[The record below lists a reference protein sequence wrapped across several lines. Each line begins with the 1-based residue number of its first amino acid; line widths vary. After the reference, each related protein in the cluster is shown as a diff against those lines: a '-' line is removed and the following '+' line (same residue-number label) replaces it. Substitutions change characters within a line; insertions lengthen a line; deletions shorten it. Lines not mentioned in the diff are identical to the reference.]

1 MENLIFSLNATI
13 PVFLTMLVGCFF
25 KQIRLVDEPFVKTLN
40 KFNFKVTLP
49 AMLFEDLM
57 QSDFSQVWDTRYVL
71 FCFVVTL
78 ISIVGTWCLCGIFL
92 KDRELIGEFT
102 QACYR
107 SSAAVLGLA
116 FIQNI
121 YGTSQMAP
129 LMIIGTVPLYNVM
142 AVVILSF
149 TGPGEHKL
157 SKESFKKSLLG
168 IAKNPIIIGIVLGM
182 IASIVR
188 LKLPFI
194 LDKTLH
200 NFSIMATPLAL
211 VGLGAGFEG
220 KKAVK
225 KIRPTVICTFVKL
238 MVWPMLFLPVALHMG
253 FSGEKIIAIL
263 VMLGSATTPSSYI
276 MTKNMGHEG
285 VLTSSTIVCTT
296 LFSAFSLT
304 LWLFILKS
312 VGAL

>member
-13 PVFLTMLVGCFF
+13 PVFLTMLVGCFL
-25 KQIRLVDEPFVKTLN
+25 KQIKLVDEPFVKTLN

-57 QSDFSQVWDTRYVL
+57 QSDFSQVWDTKYVL

-92 KDRELIGEFT
+92 KDRDLVGEFT

-121 YGTSQMAP
+121 YGMSQMAP

-149 TGPGEHKL
+149 TGPGDHEL
-157 SKESFKKSLLG
+157 SKESLKKSILG

-200 NFSIMATPLAL
+200 NFSIMASPLAL

-220 KKAVK
+220 KKAIK
-225 KIRPTVICTFVKL
+225 KIKPTVICTFVKL
-238 MVWPMLFLPVALHMG
+238 MVWPMLFLSVALYMG

-312 VGAL
+312 VGAI

>member
-13 PVFLTMLVGCFF
+13 PVFLTMLVGCFL
-25 KQIRLVDEPFVKTLN
+25 KQIKLVDEPFVKTLN

-57 QSDFSQVWDTRYVL
+57 QSDFSQVWDTKYVL

-92 KDRELIGEFT
+92 KDRDLVGEFI

-149 TGPGEHKL
+149 TGPGDHEL
-157 SKESFKKSLLG
+157 SKESLKKSILG

-200 NFSIMATPLAL
+200 NFSIMASPLAL

-220 KKAVK
+220 KKAIK
-225 KIRPTVICTFVKL
+225 KIKPTVICTFVKL
-238 MVWPMLFLPVALHMG
+238 MVWPMLFLPVALYMG

-312 VGAL
+312 VGAI

>member
-13 PVFLTMLVGCFF
+13 PVFLTMLVGCFL
-25 KQIRLVDEPFVKTLN
+25 KQIKLVDEPFVKTLN

-57 QSDFSQVWDTRYVL
+57 QSDFSQVWDTKYVL

-92 KDRELIGEFT
+92 KDRDLVGEFI

-116 FIQNI
+116 FIQTI

-149 TGPGEHKL
+149 TGPGDHEL
-157 SKESFKKSLLG
+157 SKESLKKSILG

-200 NFSIMATPLAL
+200 NFSIMASPLAL

-220 KKAVK
+220 KKAIK
-225 KIRPTVICTFVKL
+225 KIKPTVICTFVKL
-238 MVWPMLFLPVALHMG
+238 MVWPMLFLPVALYMG

-312 VGAL
+312 VGAI

>member
-13 PVFLTMLVGCFF
+13 PVFLTMLVGCFL
-25 KQIRLVDEPFVKTLN
+25 KQIKLVDEPFVKTLN

-57 QSDFSQVWDTRYVL
+57 QSDFSQVWDTKYVF

-92 KDRELIGEFT
+92 KDRDLVGEFT

-149 TGPGEHKL
+149 TGPGDHKL
-157 SKESFKKSLLG
+157 SKESLKKSLLG

-200 NFSIMATPLAL
+200 NFSIMASPLAL

-220 KKAVK
+220 KKAIK
-225 KIRPTVICTFVKL
+225 KIKPTVICTFVKL
-238 MVWPMLFLPVALHMG
+238 MVWPMLFLPVALYMG

-312 VGAL
+312 VGAI

>member
-1 MENLIFSLNATI
+1 M
-13 PVFLTMLVGCFF
+13 
-25 KQIRLVDEPFVKTLN
+25 KTL
-40 KFNFKVTLP
+40 FKLTLGKKLTLLYLTVFFVSFFFIQTLGHEYIYE
-49 AMLFEDLM
+49 MVVSETRYHL
-57 QSDFSQVWDTRYVL
+57 WDTGTTELVQVRVDYYFNILLTL
-71 FCFVVTL
+71 FYFM
-78 ISIVGTWCLCGIFL
+78 
-92 KDRELIGEFT
+92 
-102 QACYR
+102 
-107 SSAAVLGLA
+107 SAVMGLA

-149 TGPGEHKL
+149 TGPGDHEL
-157 SKESFKKSLLG
+157 SKESLKKSILG

-200 NFSIMATPLAL
+200 NFSIMASPLAL

-220 KKAVK
+220 KKAIK
-225 KIRPTVICTFVKL
+225 KIKPTVICTFVKL
-238 MVWPMLFLPVALHMG
+238 MVWPMLFLPVALYMG

-312 VGAL
+312 VGAI

>member
-1 MENLIFSLNATI
+1 
-13 PVFLTMLVGCFF
+13 
-25 KQIRLVDEPFVKTLN
+25 
-40 KFNFKVTLP
+40 
-49 AMLFEDLM
+49 
-57 QSDFSQVWDTRYVL
+57 
-71 FCFVVTL
+71 
-78 ISIVGTWCLCGIFL
+78 
-92 KDRELIGEFT
+92 
-102 QACYR
+102 
-107 SSAAVLGLA
+107 
-116 FIQNI
+116 
-121 YGTSQMAP
+121 
-129 LMIIGTVPLYNVM
+129 
-142 AVVILSF
+142 
-149 TGPGEHKL
+149 
-157 SKESFKKSLLG
+157 
-168 IAKNPIIIGIVLGM
+168 M

-200 NFSIMATPLAL
+200 NFSIMASPLAL

-220 KKAVK
+220 KKAIK
-225 KIRPTVICTFVKL
+225 KIKPTVICTFVKL
-238 MVWPMLFLPVALHMG
+238 MVWPMLFLPVALYMG

-312 VGAL
+312 VGAI

>member
-13 PVFLTMLVGCFF
+13 PVFLTMLVGCFL
-25 KQIRLVDEPFVKTLN
+25 KQIKLVDEPFVKTLN

-57 QSDFSQVWDTRYVL
+57 QSDFSQVWDTKYVL

-92 KDRELIGEFT
+92 KDRDLVGEFT
-102 QACYR
+102 QVCYR

-149 TGPGEHKL
+149 TGPGDHEL
-157 SKESFKKSLLG
+157 SKESLKKSILG

-200 NFSIMATPLAL
+200 NFSIMASPLAL

-220 KKAVK
+220 KKAIK
-225 KIRPTVICTFVKL
+225 KIKPTVICTFVKL
-238 MVWPMLFLPVALHMG
+238 MVWPMLFLPVALYMG

-312 VGAL
+312 VGAI

>member
-57 QSDFSQVWDTRYVL
+57 QSDFSQVWDTKYVL

-92 KDRELIGEFT
+92 KDRDLIGVFT

>member
-1 MENLIFSLNATI
+1 MEQALHLALEGTKHQRLTACYFIKNADILGKLHPVAAKIVENHFDDAQTMAIIFTEFMAGVENNLSNLVQDIRGKWNETPDETKEYHRVYATI
-13 PVFLTMLVGCFF
+13 DNYFKDETACRKYYDIMMQMLKAIPKRNIEFDQLVF
-25 KQIRLVDEPFVKTLN
+25 N
-40 KFNFKVTLP
+40 WN
-49 AMLFEDLM
+49 
-57 QSDFSQVWDTRYVL
+57 
-71 FCFVVTL
+71 
-78 ISIVGTWCLCGIFL
+78 
-92 KDRELIGEFT
+92 
-102 QACYR
+102 
-107 SSAAVLGLA
+107 
-116 FIQNI
+116 
-121 YGTSQMAP
+121 
-129 LMIIGTVPLYNVM
+129 
-142 AVVILSF
+142 
-149 TGPGEHKL
+149 
-157 SKESFKKSLLG
+157 KESLKKSILG

-200 NFSIMATPLAL
+200 NFSIMASPLAL

-220 KKAVK
+220 KKAIK
-225 KIRPTVICTFVKL
+225 KIKPTVICTFVKL
-238 MVWPMLFLPVALHMG
+238 MVWPMLFLPVALYMG

-312 VGAL
+312 VGAI